1 MHQLHALY
9 ILIQVETAYAIILL
23 SHKCEMGDLDPA
35 PAFDYETQRNLND
48 AGATLDIQSNFE
60 VLIGQLEGGE
70 DLSKD
75 QVEQYNAQLKLSFKA
90 QLKEIEIKVE
100 MQLSVHASD
109 SVPRKLAKMKA
120 SKGVM
125 SYLKSV
131 FDWVIGA
138 LGWILKKIYEGIKW
152 CYQKVKNGF
161 KACLSFLGF

>member
-1 MHQLHALY
+1 
-9 ILIQVETAYAIILL
+9 
-23 SHKCEMGDLDPA
+23 MGDLDSA
-35 PAFDYETQRNLND
+35 PAFDYETQRNLYD
-48 AGATLDIQSNFE
+48 AGVTLDIQSNFE

-125 SYLKSV
+125 SYLRSV

-138 LGWILKKIYEGIKW
+138 LGWILRKIYEGIKW